1 MSSKRHKHRHN
12 DKEDDDDD
20 DDNKAL
26 QKAILNSFLPQEK
39 KKSPKKAI
47 KKKLLSPKKTEKSR
61 KRLAS
66 PSSKKQK
73 SPKKSKKNHDDE
85 DNIMR
90 LRNKGNSCFAN
101 AALQLIDS
109 LSFLPNSLVDS
120 NKDTHKHKTEK
131 LLVDLIRERNTGNQI
146 DKLLIQEDDYTKRK
160 YYNGSQEDTGEFL
173 MSMLYFLNKKYI
185 NVSFKEITSFD
196 NCEGFV
202 PETADRDLPYINL
215 YLNNKSINDLQSLLD
230 DEQKTI
236 PLQKPTEKIHGI
248 GGCLSKKL
256 TYSPNPTTRNIII
269 QLSRFIG
276 STENAKKNKQKIT
289 PPSILRF
296 YNGSLF
302 ELTGCIIHIG
312 QTIGNGHYTY
322 LSFKKDGEPHQY
334 IDDLS
339 SDYVQNYVK
348 RVNNN
353 YETNGYIYLYT
364 KKD

>member
-1 MSSKRHKHRHN
+1 MSSKRHKLRHN
-12 DKEDDDDD
+12 DKEEDDD

-26 QKAILNSFLPQEK
+26 QKAIMNSFLPQEK
-39 KKSPKKAI
+39 KKSPKKA
-47 KKKLLSPKKTEKSR
+47 KKKSPKKAEKSR

-120 NKDTHKHKTEK
+120 NEDTHKHKTEK

-146 DKLLIQEDDYTKRK
+146 DKLLIQEDDYTRRK

-173 MSMLYFLNKKYI
+173 MSMLDFLNKKYI
-185 NVSFKEITSFD
+185 NVSFKEITSFG

-302 ELTGCIIHIG
+302 ELTGCIIHIHIG

-348 RVNNN
+348 TKNNN